1 MAYYFILGI
10 LSNPWDKGRI
20 QKDLRLVY
28 TIMKSIYFLPILF
41 KQNLET
47 PATPLFF
54 VSNSHRANNLNF
66 LNECSREPD
75 PFPLSYLKKQ
85 LFKNIKQQVLF
96 NILALFIYYYL
107 AAEPWSSYYSLR
119 ISVLLFLRW
128 FHWNRQLVK
137 SISFTTEIL

>member
-1 MAYYFILGI
+1 MRLG
-10 LSNPWDKGRI
+10 KI

-54 VSNSHRANNLNF
+54 VSNGHRANNLNF

-85 LFKNIKQQVLF
+85 LFKNIKQQVLVQYTT
-96 NILALFIYYYL
+96 LG
-107 AAEPWSSYYSLR
+107 
-119 ISVLLFLRW
+119 
-128 FHWNRQLVK
+128 FHAMA
-137 SISFTTEIL
+137 EILHLNSDSSAIHLLLPSSRTFI